1 VPSFYTLWCTLVQN
15 GLMGWTNIDID
26 DELVTL
32 VMRRYNLTTKR
43 EAVDLALREL
53 AGRALTAEESLR
65 LEGSGWE
72 GDLELLRTSRPRA
85 I

>member
-1 VPSFYTLWCTLVQN
+1 MQVYSGSVSR
-15 GLMGWTNIDID
+15 TNVDID
-26 DELVTL
+26 DQLIAL

-53 AGRALTAEESLR
+53 VGHALTIEEALR

-72 GDLELLRTSRPRA
+72 GDLEALRATRPA
-85 I
+85 L